1 MTPRLPDRYFDAMYA
16 EAADPWQLQG
26 RWYEQRKYAI
36 TMALLPYARYR
47 HAFEPGCSV
56 GVLSAQLATRADHL
70 LCMDVSPRAVE
81 LARERLDGHDSV
93 EVRVGDIVSAWPSGR
108 FDLIVLSEVLY
119 YLGDADLDEL
129 ITRLPECLTPTGEV
143 LAVHWRWR
151 VEEYPRTGDEVHA
164 ALRSSALHPS
174 ASYSDTDFCVDVMT
188 SSPIG
193 SVAQRE
199 GLVTVADAHRTA

>member
-1 MTPRLPDRYFDAMYA
+1 MLMPSTLSLLRNIFTDPIERTRAIAIWSAAAASGIALGPLVGGALLENFWWGSVFLINLPV
-16 EAADPWQLQG
+16 
-26 RWYEQRKYAI
+26 
-36 TMALLPYARYR
+36 MALVIGLGAWLLPESRN
-47 HAFEPGCSV
+47 PN
-56 GVLSAQLATRADHL
+56 
-70 LCMDVSPRAVE
+70 P
-81 LARERLDGHDSV
+81 
-93 EVRVGDIVSAWPSGR
+93 GR

-129 ITRLPECLTPTGEV
+129 IARLPESLTPTGEV